1 MPPLPLVAVI
11 GGGFSG
17 LMTALHLVRAGTVRV
32 RLIEKSANFAQGA
45 AYCTANPDHLLNVR
59 AGNMSAWPDEP
70 GHFARWLAE
79 RRPGADAFASRGEY
93 GLYLQDLLA
102 TADGQTRLSLV
113 ADEAAGLVPHRDGW
127 RLDYA
132 SGSSEPVDAVVLALG
147 NPPPATPAGIG
158 PEVTGGTLYH
168 ADPWRLPPKTVGAA
182 ELPTLL
188 IGSGLTMVDVAL
200 SLARSAPG
208 RPMIALSRR
217 GLAPLPHAP
226 TSPLDAWTPPA
237 DASPTALLVWLKS
250 EARRQ
255 GWREA
260 IDALRPY
267 TQAIW
272 RGWNRVQRARFLRHA
287 RPYWDVHRHR
297 LAPNVAERVD
307 ALVSAGRL
315 RFAAGKIVSAAAAAG
330 GAIDLS
336 WRPRGVHDVTV
347 TRTARIVNCTGP
359 QGDLLRSDEPLIRH
373 LIATGAI
380 RPDPLR
386 LGVDVDAQ
394 SRAIG
399 RDGRAE
405 QRLHCIGPMTRGG
418 LWEVVAVPDIRQQ
431 SWDLARRLS
440 NAQWVGGEGL

>member
-17 LMTALHLVRAGTVRV
+17 LMTALHLVLAGTVRV

-70 GHFARWLAE
+70 DHFARWLAE

-102 TADGQTRLSLV
+102 VAEGQTRLSLV
-113 ADEAAGLVPHRDGW
+113 ADEAVGLVSDGAGW
-127 RLDYA
+127 RLDYS
-132 SGSSEPVDAVVLALG
+132 SGGSEPADAVVLALG
-147 NPPPATPAGIG
+147 NPPPATPVGVD
-158 PEVTGGTLYH
+158 PDVTGGPLYH
-168 ADPWRLPPKTVGAA
+168 PDPWRLPPQPPGGA

-226 TSPLDAWTPPA
+226 TSPLDARTPPA
-237 DASPTALLVWLKS
+237 DASPAALLVWLKS

-260 IDALRPY
+260 IDALRPH

-287 RPYWDVHRHR
+287 RPYWDIHRHR
-297 LAPNVAERVD
+297 LAPQVAARIQ
-307 ALVSAGRL
+307 ALIDGGMLVLLTGRIQTLTAGPQGLQL
-315 RFAAGKIVSAAAAAG
+315 RW
-330 GAIDLS
+330 L
-336 WRPRGVHDVTV
+336 PRGVSEPQTLDV
-347 TRTARIVNCTGP
+347 ARAINCTGP
-359 QGDLLRSDEPLIRH
+359 AGPVGAHRDRLLDTLC
-373 LIATGAI
+373 ADGQA
-380 RPDPLR
+380 RPDPQG
-386 LGVDVDAQ
+386 LGLDVD
-394 SRAIG
+394 I
-399 RDGRAE
+399 DGRLIGGDGAPRP
-405 QRLHCIGPMTRGG
+405 RLFAVGPVTRGAF
-418 LWEVVAVPDIRQQ
+418 WEITAVPDIRVQA
-431 SWDLARRLS
+431 ARTARAVIEALS
-440 NAQWVGGEGL
+440 

>member
-168 ADPWRLPPKTVGAA
+168 ADPWRLPPQTVGAA

-297 LAPNVAERVD
+297 LAPQVAARIQ
-307 ALVSAGRL
+307 ALIDSGILVQLTGRIQTL
-315 RFAAGKIVSAAAAAG
+315 TTG
-330 GAIDLS
+330 
-336 WRPRGVHDVTV
+336 PRGLQLRWLPRGENEALTLDVG
-347 TRTARIVNCTGP
+347 RAVNCTGP
-359 QGDLLRSDEPLIRH
+359 GGPVGGHHDRLLETLRSD
-373 LIATGAI
+373 GQV
-380 RPDPLR
+380 RPDPQG
-386 LGVDVDAQ
+386 LGLDVD
-394 SRAIG
+394 I
-399 RDGRAE
+399 DGRLIGGDGAPRP
-405 QRLHCIGPMTRGG
+405 RLFAVGPVTRGAI
-418 LWEVVAVPDIRQQ
+418 WEITAVPDIRVQAARTARAVIEA
-431 SWDLARRLS
+431 LA
-440 NAQWVGGEGL
+440 